1 MIKKNGGGICMCNI
15 AGYVGS
21 KQAAPI
27 LIEMMKKQ
35 EGFNAGYYT
44 GLATIHDGKIHM
56 DKVIG
61 DVDILLEQTDC
72 AGFPGTTGFI
82 HSRSKSGGS
91 VEWGHPFMGTGERI
105 AYIANGTSGVFKEAS
120 AEALRQTYT
129 DLLSKG
135 YVMRSREEAPVGSYT
150 VMPDGAGV
158 HGSDLV
164 CQSIACYVDEG
175 DSSVSA
181 IEKTLTKLT
190 GEVIGL
196 VLNREEPDRISY
208 GRINFPMFVGFADH
222 GAYLSSTPHAF
233 PEDVRSYKA
242 LNVISCGE
250 VYADRLVEKP
260 FAKSIPITETTPVH
274 YRDCYDALCKAISQ
288 KEMTCEEIDE
298 VLLDIMGRTLCCAYP
313 QVQYEILWELWQQG
327 RLNIQVYRVK
337 GAIPELTAPQFR
349 MSLKEC
355 VYV

>member
-1 MIKKNGGGICMCNI
+1 MCNI

-21 KQAAPI
+21 RPAAPI

-44 GLATIHDGKIHM
+44 GLATIHEGKLLM

-61 DVDILLEQTDC
+61 DVEVLLKETDC
-72 AGFPGTTGFI
+72 ANFPGTTGFI

-91 VEWGHPFMGTGERI
+91 VEWGHPFMGTGEKI
-105 AYIANGTSGVFKEAS
+105 AYIANGTAGVFKKPFEEAHKQ
-120 AEALRQTYT
+120 AYTALRE
-129 DLLSKG
+129 KG
-135 YVMRSREEAPVGSYT
+135 YIMRSREENAVGRYT
-150 VMPDGAGV
+150 VMPDGACV

-164 CQSIACYVDEG
+164 CQQIACYVDEG
-175 DSSVSA
+175 DDSMTA
-181 IEKTLTKLT
+181 IGKTMTALT

-196 VLNREEPDRISY
+196 VLNREEPDRIAF
-208 GRINFPMFVGFADH
+208 GRVNFPMFAGFADH
-222 GAYLSSTPHAF
+222 GTYLSSTPHAF
-233 PEDVRSYKA
+233 PEDVRSVKS
-242 LNVISCGE
+242 LNVMSSGE
-250 VYADRLVEKP
+250 VYADRLIEKP
-260 FAKSIPITETTPVH
+260 FSKAIPITEATPLH

-298 VLLDIMGRTLCCAYP
+298 VMLDVMGRELCCAYP

-349 MSLKEC
+349 MSLRG
-355 VYV
+355 